1 MVQLTLA
8 KCGTYFHG
16 QLLPFALL
24 LIITDCVVSLWTH
37 FLTPFHLCMPATIW
51 SLATA
56 LMAPPDPTGDALARD
71 VDHHRIRVQ
80 MVATGGVAEVLAG
93 ISAVLRD
100 SASAA
105 LHGKALGALQKYAAW
120 VDLRL
125 VTAAEGSA
133 AKQSSRGG
141 VVQSQSPTGGRCC
154 FGAVAASCCCSL
166 ARLLTYVYRTRVQ
179 HKFPA
184 KMAHTVNLP
193 SS

>member
-1 MVQLTLA
+1 MRNICVLRRWSSREMVQLTLA

-141 VVQSQSPTGGRCC
+141 GCPIPVPHWWPVLFRCC
-154 FGAVAASCCCSL
+154 GSFMLLFACSL
-166 ARLLTYVYRTRVQ
+166 AHICLSYQST
-179 HKFPA
+179 A
-184 KMAHTVNLP
+184 
-193 SS
+193 